1 MLQICNKVLQ
11 DTQSNEE
18 YSNSVGF
25 TLSKSMQRL
34 KYQIVQDTVFW
45 RKVTCWRTRNRLWT
59 LKKAKR
65 FLRG

>member
-11 DTQSNEE
+11 DTQNNEE

-34 KYQIVQDTVFW
+34 KYQIVQDTVF
-45 RKVTCWRTRNRLWT
+45 
-59 LKKAKR
+59 
-65 FLRG
+65 